1 MTTDSHDEI
10 DGPMAEPDADEAAGI
25 AEITLEDG
33 GLVVYDRDN
42 TDAWLQS
49 RTTVTLDSMA

>member
-1 MTTDSHDEI
+1 MTIDSHDEI
-10 DGPMAEPDADEAAGI
+10 DAQMAESDADEATGI

-42 TDAWLQS
+42 TDAWIQS
-49 RTTVTLDSMA
+49 GTTLTLESMA